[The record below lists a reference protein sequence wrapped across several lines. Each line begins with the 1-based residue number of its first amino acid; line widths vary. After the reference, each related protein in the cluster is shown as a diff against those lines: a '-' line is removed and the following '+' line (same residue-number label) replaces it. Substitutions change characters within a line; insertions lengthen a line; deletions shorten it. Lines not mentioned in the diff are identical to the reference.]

1 LDLPTTYLLA
11 LFGLWL
17 VVYLALRTLYQR
29 GWLGDDYHRDA
40 LALGAIALLTVG
52 FFWQLLFT
60 PNTYMPA
67 GGGDLASFL
76 YPVYH
81 YAARSLR
88 RGIIPLWNPYLY
100 GGAPFVGDIQSGLF
114 YPVNLLVFFLVPEL
128 TYPIMELLAV
138 LHFFLA
144 GAFMYLCLRS
154 LERRVARR
162 DPLSLQKMS
171 RLAALAGAVAFMFSD
186 LFITHFGN
194 LNMIAAAAWLP
205 LIFLFYHRAMLERRL
220 SRAAWA
226 GLFLGI
232 ATLAGHIQ
240 ITLFV
245 ALALT
250 LHTVYQIYTI
260 PSQQSLPILR
270 SPFSILRALQSPIS
284 HLVLTIAVALG
295 VSALVLI
302 PSYEMASHTLRAAL
316 DYGQASQYS
325 LAPGQLIGLLAP
337 NFFGRDPSHHWSPW
351 ERVEV
356 GYIGVLP
363 LVLALLAVLLRRENL
378 VRFLL
383 GLAVVSLLL
392 SLGSYSILHGWLYR
406 WVPGFEGLRAPAR
419 FVYLMDFALAM
430 LAALGL
436 DVLLRPLEPG
446 QRIIYRR
453 LLRMAPWVLVGTAL
467 LAAPFGYFA
476 ILDAQSKDAVVF
488 WRVSM
493 AVDSVALFL
502 LFLAASLAILWMRGY
517 RWVRRN
523 TLGLLAVG
531 FIAVDLASTGAYVDL
546 GHQDPT
552 MGFYHPAAIEFLKA
566 DAERY
571 RIDTRTDVWE
581 FWQPDLSLLHGV
593 HDVWGVVN
601 PLTLA
606 DYNRYWEHMGSRSSL
621 LYDFLNAKYLVGS
634 KGVALD
640 WEKFVPVFEG
650 DPQVNIYLNTR
661 ALPRAFLVHQ
671 ALVAADHREAFDLI
685 QHPDFDPATRVVLE
699 GARREVLPTDEA
711 EMVSIVS
718 YQPNEILL
726 DVTVAA
732 PGYLVLSE
740 VYYPGW
746 RAYVDGREEVIWRAN
761 YTFRAIHLEPGPHRV
776 RLLFAP
782 LAWKVGL
789 GISLM
794 TWLGLIVW
802 GLLSIRRSDK

>member
-1 LDLPTTYLLA
+1 
-11 LFGLWL
+11 
-17 VVYLALRTLYQR
+17 
-29 GWLGDDYHRDA
+29 
-40 LALGAIALLTVG
+40 
-52 FFWQLLFT
+52 
-60 PNTYMPA
+60 
-67 GGGDLASFL
+67 
-76 YPVYH
+76 
-81 YAARSLR
+81 
-88 RGIIPLWNPYLY
+88 
-100 GGAPFVGDIQSGLF
+100 VGDIQSGLF
-114 YPVNLLVFFLVPEL
+114 YPVNLLVFLLVPEL

-154 LERRVARR
+154 LERRVVRR
-162 DPLSLQKMS
+162 DPLSLQRMS

-240 ITLFV
+240 ITLFA

-250 LHTVYQIYTI
+250 LHTVYQIYTT
-260 PSQQSLPILR
+260 PSRQSLPLRHSPFLR
-270 SPFSILRALQSPIS
+270 SLQSPIS

-302 PSYEMASHTLRAAL
+302 PSYEMARYTLRAGL

-419 FVYLMDFALAM
+419 FVYLMDFALAV

-436 DVLLRPLEPG
+436 DALLRPLERG

-453 LLRMAPWVLVGTAL
+453 LLRMAPWVLVGIGL
-467 LAAPFGYFA
+467 LAAPLGYFA

-552 MGFYHPAAIEFLKA
+552 MGFHHPAAIEFLKA
-566 DAERY
+566 DADRY
-571 RIDTRTDVWE
+571 RVDTRTDVWE
-581 FWQPDLSLLHGV
+581 FWQPDLSLLHGIQ
-593 HDVWGVVN
+593 DVWGVVN

-671 ALVAADHREAFDLI
+671 ALHAADHEEAFDLI
-685 QHPDFDPATRVVLE
+685 HQPDFDPATVVVLE

-726 DVTVAA
+726 DVTPAA

-761 YTFRAIHLEPGPHRV
+761 YTFRAIHLEPGSHRV

-794 TWLGLIVW
+794 TWLGLMVW

>member
-1 LDLPTTYLLA
+1 MNFPTTCLLA
-11 LFGLWL
+11 LAGLWL
-17 VVYLALRTLYQR
+17 VVYLGLRTLYQR
-29 GWLGDDYHRDA
+29 GRLGDETHRDA
-40 LALGAIALLTVG
+40 LALGVIVLVTAG

-81 YAARSLR
+81 YAARSLK

-114 YPVNLLVFFLVPEL
+114 YPVNLLVFLLVPEL

-138 LHFFLA
+138 SHFFLA
-144 GAFMYLCLRS
+144 GTFMYLCLRY
-154 LERRVARR
+154 LRPQGR
-162 DPLSLQKMS
+162 MN
-171 RLAALAGAVAFMFSD
+171 RLAALGGAIAFMFSD

-194 LNMIAAAAWLP
+194 LNMIAVAAWLP
-205 LIFLFYHRAMLERRL
+205 LIFLFYHRAMLERKL

-226 GLFLGI
+226 GLFFGI

-240 ITLFV
+240 ITLFI
-245 ALALT
+245 ALALAF
-250 LHTVYQIYTI
+250 YTAYHI
-260 PSQQSLPILR
+260 LTASSPI
-270 SPFSILRALQSPIS
+270 SNPQSPIPNLYS
-284 HLVLTIAVALG
+284 FLSPLFSLLLTLAVAFG
-295 VSALVLI
+295 VSALVLL
-302 PSYEMASHTLRAAL
+302 PSYEMADYTLRAAL
-316 DYGQASQYS
+316 DYGQASMYS

-337 NFFGRDPSHHWSPW
+337 NFFGRDPRHFWSPW

-363 LVLALLAVLLRRENL
+363 LVLALLAVVLRREKL

-383 GLAVVSLLL
+383 GLAAISLLL
-392 SLGSYSILHGWLYR
+392 ALGGYSVLHGWLYR
-406 WVPGFEGLRAPAR
+406 WVPGFGGLRAPAR
-419 FVYLMDFALAM
+419 FVYLMDFGLAM

-436 DVLLRPLEPG
+436 DALLRPLQPG
-446 QRIIYRR
+446 QRTLYHR
-453 LLRMAPWVLVGTAL
+453 LLKTASWVAVGTAVV
-467 LAAPFGYFA
+467 AAPFGYFA

-493 AVDSVALFL
+493 AVDSTVLFL
-502 LFLAASLAILWMRGY
+502 LFLAASLAILWMRSY
-517 RWVRRN
+517 RWVREN

-531 FIAVDLASTGAYVDL
+531 LIAVDLASTGAYVDL

-552 MGFYHPAAIEFLKA
+552 LGFHHPAAVEFLQA
-566 DAERY
+566 DSGHY
-571 RIDTRTDVWE
+571 RMDTRTDVWE
-581 FWQPDLSLLHGV
+581 LWQPDLSLLHGI

-606 DYNRYWEHMGSRSSL
+606 DYNRYWEHMGSRSSH
-621 LYDFLNAKYLVGS
+621 LYDFLNAKYVIGS

-640 WEKFVPVFEG
+640 WEKFVPVFDG
-650 DPQVNIYLNTR
+650 DPGVNIYLNTK
-661 ALPRAFLVHQ
+661 AFPRAFLVHQ
-671 ALVAADHREAFDLI
+671 ALIAADHEEAFDLI
-685 QHPDFDPATRVVLE
+685 HQPDFDPATMVVVE
-699 GARREVLPTDEA
+699 GDGGEVLPADEA
-711 EMVSIVS
+711 ETVSIVS
-718 YQPNEILL
+718 CQPNEILL

-746 RAYVDGREEVIWRAN
+746 RAYVDGREEVIQRAN
-761 YTFRAIHLEPGPHRV
+761 YTFRAIHLEPGSHRV
-776 RLLFAP
+776 RFLFAP

-789 GISLM
+789 GVSLA
-794 TWLGLIVW
+794 TCLGLIVW
-802 GLLSIRRSDK
+802 GLLSARRSAPK

>member
-1 LDLPTTYLLA
+1 MDLPTTYLLA
-11 LFGLWL
+11 LAGLWL
-17 VVYLALRTLYQR
+17 VAYLVLRYLHQR

-40 LALGAIALLTVG
+40 LALGVIVLVTVG

-81 YAARSLR
+81 YAARTLK

-114 YPVNLLVFFLVPEL
+114 YPVNLLVFLLVPEL

-138 LHFFLA
+138 LHFSLA
-144 GAFMYLCLRS
+144 GAFMYLCLRY
-154 LERRVARR
+154 LKPQAR
-162 DPLSLQKMS
+162 LN
-171 RLAALAGAVAFMFSD
+171 RLAALGGAVAFMFSD

-194 LNMIAAAAWLP
+194 LNMIAVAAWLP

-220 SRAAWA
+220 SRAACA
-226 GLFLGI
+226 GLFFGI

-240 ITLFV
+240 ITLFI

-250 LHTVYQIYTI
+250 LYTAYQIATA
-260 PSQQSLPILR
+260 P
-270 SPFSILRALQSPIS
+270 SPFSILHSPLS
-284 HLVLTIAVALG
+284 NLVLTAAVALG
-295 VSALVLI
+295 VSALVLL
-302 PSYEMASHTLRAAL
+302 PSYEMASHTLRADL
-316 DYGQASQYS
+316 DYSQASMYS
-325 LAPGQLIGLLAP
+325 LSPGQLIGLLAP
-337 NFFGRDPSHHWSPW
+337 NFFGRDPRHYWSPW
-351 ERVEV
+351 DRVEV

-363 LVLALLAVLLRRENL
+363 LVLALLAVLLRRERL

-392 SLGSYSILHGWLYR
+392 ALGGYSILHGWLYR
-406 WVPGFEGLRAPAR
+406 WVPGFGGLRAPAR
-419 FVYLMDFALAM
+419 FVYLMDFSLAM

-436 DVLLRPLEPG
+436 DALLRPLDPG
-446 QRIIYRR
+446 QRAIYRR
-453 LLRMAPWVLVGTAL
+453 LLKTAPWVVVGTAL

-476 ILDAQSKDAVVF
+476 ILDAQSKDTVVF

-502 LFLAASLAILWMRGY
+502 LFLAASLAILWMRGC

-531 FIAVDLASTGAYVDL
+531 LIAVDLASTGAYIDL

-552 MGFYHPAAIEFLKA
+552 VGFHHPAAVEFLKA
-566 DAERY
+566 DSDYY
-571 RIDTRTDVWE
+571 RIDTRTDAWE
-581 FWQPDLSLLHGV
+581 LWQPDLSLLHRV

-606 DYNRYWEHMGSRSSL
+606 DYNRYWEHMGSRSSP
-621 LYDFLNAKYLVGS
+621 LYDFLNAKYVIGS

-640 WEKFVPVFEG
+640 WVKFVPVFDG
-650 DPQVNIYLNTR
+650 DPQVNIYLNTK
-661 ALPRAFLVHQ
+661 ASPRAFLVHQ
-671 ALVAADHREAFDLI
+671 ALIAADREEAFDLI
-685 QHPDFDPATRVVLE
+685 HQPDFDPATMVVLE
-699 GARREVLPTDEA
+699 GSGGEALPSDEA
-711 EMVSIVS
+711 EAVSIVS

-732 PGYLVLSE
+732 SGYLVLSE

-746 RAYVDGREEVIWRAN
+746 RAYVDGRKEVIQRAN
-761 YTFRAIHLEPGPHRV
+761 YTFRAIHLEPGSHRV
-776 RLLFAP
+776 RLLFSP
-782 LAWKVGL
+782 LSWKVGL
-789 GISLM
+789 GISLA
-794 TWLGLIVW
+794 TWLSLIGW
-802 GLLSIRRSDK
+802 GLLWARRLAPKWRGFFGA

>member
-11 LFGLWL
+11 LVGLWL
-17 VVYLALRTLYQR
+17 VAYLVLRYLYRR

-40 LALGAIALLTVG
+40 LALGVIVLATAG

-81 YAARSLR
+81 YAARSLK

-114 YPVNLLVFFLVPEL
+114 YPVNLLVFLLVPEL
-128 TYPIMELLAV
+128 TYPVMEFIAV

-144 GAFMYLCLRS
+144 GAFMYLCLRY
-154 LERRVARR
+154 LERQVR
-162 DPLSLQKMS
+162 MS
-171 RLAALAGAVAFMFSD
+171 RLAALGGAIAFMFSD

-194 LNMIAAAAWLP
+194 LNMIAVAAWLP

-226 GLFLGI
+226 GLFFGI

-240 ITLFV
+240 ITLFI

-250 LHTVYQIYTI
+250 LYTAYQIVTAL
-260 PSQQSLPILR
+260 PSPS
-270 SPFSILRALQSPIS
+270 SILHSPIS
-284 HLVLTIAVALG
+284 ILLLTIAVALG
-295 VSALVLI
+295 VSAFVLL

-316 DYGQASQYS
+316 DYGQASMYS

-337 NFFGRDPSHHWSPW
+337 NFFGRDPSHYWSPW

-363 LVLALLAVLLRRENL
+363 LVLALLAILLRRENL

-392 SLGSYSILHGWLYR
+392 SLGGYSVLHGWLYR

-436 DVLLRPLEPG
+436 DALLRPLEPD
-446 QRIIYRR
+446 QRAIYRR
-453 LLRMAPWVLVGTAL
+453 LLKMAPWVVVGTAL

-476 ILDAQSKDAVVF
+476 ILDAQSKDALVF

-502 LFLAASLAILWMRGY
+502 LLLAASLAILLMRGY

-523 TLGLLAVG
+523 TLGFLAIG
-531 FIAVDLASTGAYVDL
+531 LIAVDLASTGAYVDL

-552 MGFYHPAAIEFLKA
+552 VGFHHPAAVEFLEA
-566 DAERY
+566 DSDYY

-581 FWQPDLSLLHGV
+581 LWQPDLSLLHGV

-606 DYNRYWEHMGSRSSL
+606 NYNRYWEHMGSRSSP
-621 LYDFLNAKYLVGS
+621 LYDFLNAKYVIGS
-634 KGVALD
+634 KGVTLD
-640 WEKFVPVFEG
+640 WEKFVPVFDG
-650 DPQVNIYLNTR
+650 DPGVNIYLNTR

-671 ALVAADHREAFDLI
+671 ALIASDHEEAFGLI
-685 QHPDFDPATRVVLE
+685 HQPDFDPATMVVLE
-699 GARREVLPTDEA
+699 GDGGEALPASEA
-711 EMVSIVS
+711 ETVSIVS

-746 RAYVDGREEVIWRAN
+746 RAYVDGREEALWRAN
-761 YTFRAIHLEPGPHRV
+761 YTFRAIHLEPGSHQV
-776 RLLFAP
+776 RFLFAP

-789 GISLM
+789 GISLA

-802 GLLSIRRSDK
+802 GLLSARRSAPK

>member
-11 LFGLWL
+11 LAGLWL
-17 VVYLALRTLYQR
+17 VAYLVLRYLYQR
-29 GWLGDDYHRDA
+29 RWISDETHRDA
-40 LALGAIALLTVG
+40 LALGAIVLATVG

-81 YAARSLR
+81 YAARSLKQ
-88 RGIIPLWNPYLY
+88 GIIPFWNPYLY

-114 YPVNLLVFFLVPEL
+114 YPINLLVFLLVPEL
-128 TYPIMELLAV
+128 TYPVMELMAV

-144 GAFMYLCLRS
+144 GTFMYLCLRS
-154 LERRVARR
+154 LDRQVR
-162 DPLSLQKMS
+162 MS
-171 RLAALAGAVAFMFSD
+171 RLAALSGAIAFMFSD

-194 LNMIAAAAWLP
+194 LNMIAVAAWLP
-205 LIFLFYHRAMLERRL
+205 LIFLFYHRAMLERKL
-220 SRAAWA
+220 SGAAWA
-226 GLFLGI
+226 GLFFGI

-240 ITLFV
+240 ITLFI

-250 LHTVYQIYTI
+250 LYTAYRI
-260 PSQQSLPILR
+260 VTAP
-270 SPFSILRALQSPIS
+270 SPFSNLQSPIS
-284 HLVLTIAVALG
+284 NLVLTTAVALG
-295 VSALVLI
+295 VSALVLL
-302 PSYEMASHTLRAAL
+302 PSYEMAGHTLRAAL
-316 DYGQASQYS
+316 DYGQASMYS

-356 GYIGVLP
+356 GYIGILP
-363 LVLALLAVLLRRENL
+363 LILALLAVLLRREKL

-392 SLGSYSILHGWLYR
+392 ALGGYSILHGWLYR
-406 WVPGFEGLRAPAR
+406 WVPGFGGLRAPAR

-436 DVLLRPLEPG
+436 DALLRPLDPG
-446 QRIIYRR
+446 QRAIYRR
-453 LLRMAPWVLVGTAL
+453 LLRMAPWVVVGTAL

-502 LFLAASLAILWMRGY
+502 LFLASSMALLWMRGY
-517 RWVRRN
+517 RWVRKN
-523 TLGLLAVG
+523 TLGLLAIG
-531 FIAVDLASTGAYVDL
+531 LIAVDLASTGAYVDL
-546 GHQDPT
+546 GHQDPAI
-552 MGFYHPAAIEFLKA
+552 GFHHPAAVEFLKA
-566 DAERY
+566 DSDYY

-601 PLTLA
+601 PLSLA
-606 DYNRYWEHMGSRSSL
+606 DYNRYWEHMGSRSSP
-621 LYDFLNAKYLVGS
+621 LYDFLNAKYVVGS
-634 KGVALD
+634 KGVTLD
-640 WEKFVPVFEG
+640 WEKFVPVLDD
-650 DPQVNIYLNTR
+650 DPSVNIYLNTR
-661 ALPRAFLVHQ
+661 TFPRAFLVHQ
-671 ALVAADHREAFDLI
+671 AQIASDHEEAFDLI
-685 QHPDFDPATRVVLE
+685 HQPDFDPPAVVVLE
-699 GARREVLPTDEA
+699 GAGGEVLPADEA
-711 EMVSIVS
+711 ETVSIVN

-761 YTFRAIHLEPGPHRV
+761 YTFRAIHLEPGSHRV
-776 RLLFAP
+776 RFLFAP

-789 GISLM
+789 GISLI

-802 GLLSIRRSDK
+802 GLPSIRRSDK

>member
-1 LDLPTTYLLA
+1 MDLPSTCLLA
-11 LFGLWL
+11 LAGLWL
-17 VVYLALRTLYQR
+17 VAYLGLRYLYQR
-29 GWLGDDYHRDA
+29 GWLSDDYHRDA
-40 LALGAIALLTVG
+40 LALGAIVLATVG

-81 YAARSLR
+81 YAARSLKQ
-88 RGIIPLWNPYLY
+88 GVIPLWNPYLY

-144 GAFMYLCLRS
+144 GAFTYLCLRY
-154 LERRVARR
+154 LERRVR
-162 DPLSLQKMS
+162 MS
-171 RLAALAGAVAFMFSD
+171 RLAALGGGVAFMFSD

-194 LNMIAAAAWLP
+194 LNMIAVAAWLP

-220 SRAAWA
+220 SWAAWA
-226 GLFLGI
+226 GLFFGI

-240 ITLFV
+240 ITLFI
-245 ALALT
+245 ALALALYT
-250 LHTVYQIYTI
+250 AYQIVTA
-260 PSQQSLPILR
+260 PSPI
-270 SPFSILRALQSPIS
+270 SNLQSPIS
-284 HLVLTIAVALG
+284 NLVLTIAVALG
-295 VSALVLI
+295 VSALVLL
-302 PSYEMASHTLRAAL
+302 PSYEMAGHTLRAAL
-316 DYGQASQYS
+316 DYGQASMYS
-325 LAPGQLIGLLAP
+325 LAPGQLIGLLVP

-356 GYIGVLP
+356 GYIGILP
-363 LVLALLAVLLRRENL
+363 LVLALLAVLLRREKL

-392 SLGSYSILHGWLYR
+392 SLGGYSILHGWLYR
-406 WVPGFEGLRAPAR
+406 WVPGFQGLRAPAR

-436 DVLLRPLEPG
+436 DALLRPLKPG
-446 QRIIYRR
+446 QRVIYRR
-453 LLRMAPWVLVGTAL
+453 LLKMAPWVVVGTAL

-476 ILDAQSKDAVVF
+476 ILDAQSKDTIVF

-502 LFLAASLAILWMRGY
+502 LFLAASLALLWMRGC
-517 RWVRRN
+517 RWVRKHS
-523 TLGLLAVG
+523 LGLLAIG
-531 FIAVDLASTGAYVDL
+531 LIAVDLASTGAYVDL

-552 MGFYHPAAIEFLKA
+552 IGFHHPAAVEFLKA
-566 DAERY
+566 DSDYY

-581 FWQPDLSLLHGV
+581 LWQPDLSLLHRV

-606 DYNRYWEHMGSRSSL
+606 DYNRYWEHMGSRSSP
-621 LYDFLNAKYLVGS
+621 LYDFLNAKYVVGS

-640 WEKFVPVFEG
+640 WEKYVPVYEG
-650 DPQVNIYLNTR
+650 APQVNIYLNTR
-661 ALPRAFLVHQ
+661 AFPRAFLVHQ
-671 ALVAADHREAFDLI
+671 ALIAGDHEEAFGLVH
-685 QHPDFDPATRVVLE
+685 QPDFDPATVVVLE
-699 GARREVLPTDEA
+699 SAGGEVLPTDEA
-711 EMVSIVS
+711 ETVNIVS

-726 DVTVAA
+726 DVTVAT

-746 RAYVDGREEVIWRAN
+746 RAYVDGHKEVIWRAN
-761 YTFRAIHLEPGPHRV
+761 YTFRAIYLEPGSHRV
-776 RLLFAP
+776 RFLFTP
-782 LAWKVGL
+782 LAWRVGL
-789 GISLM
+789 GISLV
-794 TWLGLIVW
+794 TWLGLIIW
-802 GLLSIRRSDK
+802 SLLSARRSAPK

>member
-1 LDLPTTYLLA
+1 MDLPTTYLLA
-11 LFGLWL
+11 LASLWL
-17 VVYLALRTLYQR
+17 VAYLVLRYLYQR
-29 GWLGDDYHRDA
+29 GWFGDDYHRDA
-40 LALGAIALLTVG
+40 LALSVIALVTVG

-60 PNTYMPA
+60 PDTYMPA

-81 YAARSLR
+81 YAARNLK

-100 GGAPFVGDIQSGLF
+100 GGAPFVGDIQSGFF
-114 YPVNLLVFFLVPEL
+114 YPINLLVFLLVPEL

-144 GAFMYLCLRS
+144 GAFMYFCLRS
-154 LERRVARR
+154 LERRVVRR

-171 RLAALAGAVAFMFSD
+171 RLAALSGAVAFMFSD

-194 LNMIAAAAWLP
+194 LNMIAVAAWLP

-240 ITLFV
+240 ITLFI

-250 LHTVYQIYTI
+250 LYTAYQVYAA
-260 PSQQSLPILR
+260 PSKH
-270 SPFSILRALQSPIS
+270 SILHSLLSPLS
-284 HLVLTIAVALG
+284 ALVLTMAVALG
-295 VSALVLI
+295 VSALVLL
-302 PSYEMASHTLRAAL
+302 PSYEMARHTLRAAL
-316 DYGQASQYS
+316 DYSQASQYS
-325 LAPGQLIGLLAP
+325 LSPGQLIRLLAP
-337 NFFGRDPSHHWSPW
+337 NFFGRDPTHYWSPW

-356 GYIGVLP
+356 GYVGVLP

-383 GLAVVSLLL
+383 GLAVISLFL
-392 SLGSYSILHGWLYR
+392 SLGGHSILHGWLYR
-406 WVPGFEGLRAPAR
+406 WGPGFQGLRAPAR

-436 DVLLRPLEPG
+436 DALLRPLERG
-446 QRIIYRR
+446 QRAIYRR
-453 LLRMAPWVLVGTAL
+453 LLKMAPWVVVGTAL
-467 LAAPFGYFA
+467 VAAAFGYLA
-476 ILDAQSKDAVVF
+476 ILDAQSKDTVVF
-488 WRVSM
+488 WRVGM
-493 AVDSVALFL
+493 AVDSMVLFL

-531 FIAVDLASTGAYVDL
+531 LIAVDLASTGAYVDL
-546 GHQDPT
+546 GHHDPAI
-552 MGFYHPAAIEFLKA
+552 GFHHPAAVEFLKA
-566 DAERY
+566 DSDYY

-581 FWQPDLSLLHGV
+581 LWQPDLSLLYGV
-593 HDVWGVVN
+593 QDVWGVVN

-606 DYNRYWEHMGSRSSL
+606 DYNRYWEHMGSRSSP
-621 LYDFLNAKYLVGS
+621 LYDFLNAKYVVGS
-634 KGVALD
+634 KGVTLD
-640 WEKFVPVFEG
+640 WEKFVPVFDG
-650 DPQVNIYLNTR
+650 DPQVNIYLNTE
-661 ALPRAFLVHQ
+661 AFPRAFLVHQ
-671 ALVAADHREAFDLI
+671 ALIAADHEEAFDLI
-685 QHPDFDPATRVVLE
+685 HQPDFDPATTVVLE
-699 GARREVLPTDEA
+699 GAGGEVLPTDEA
-711 EMVSIVS
+711 ETVSILS

-726 DVTVAA
+726 DVNVAA

-761 YTFRAIHLEPGPHRV
+761 YTFRAIHLEPGSHRV
-776 RLLFAP
+776 RFLFAP

-789 GISLM
+789 GVSLV
-794 TWLGLIVW
+794 TWLGLIGW
-802 GLLSIRRSDK
+802 GLLSARRSAPK

>member
-11 LFGLWL
+11 LVGLWL
-17 VVYLALRTLYQR
+17 VAYLVLRTLYQR
-29 GWLGDDYHRDA
+29 GWLGDETHRDA
-40 LALGAIALLTVG
+40 LALGAIVLVTVG

-81 YAARSLR
+81 YAARSLK

-114 YPVNLLVFFLVPEL
+114 YPVNLLVFLLVLEL
-128 TYPIMELLAV
+128 TYPVMELMAV
-138 LHFFLA
+138 SHFFLA
-144 GAFMYLCLRS
+144 GAFMYLCLRY
-154 LERRVARR
+154 LE
-162 DPLSLQKMS
+162 PQTQMN
-171 RLAALAGAVAFMFSD
+171 RLAALGGAIAFMFSD

-194 LNMIAAAAWLP
+194 LNMIAVAAWLP

-226 GLFLGI
+226 GLFFGI
-232 ATLAGHIQ
+232 ANLAGHIQ
-240 ITLFV
+240 ITLFI

-250 LHTVYQIYTI
+250 LYTAYQIVAATA
-260 PSQQSLPILR
+260 
-270 SPFSILRALQSPIS
+270 PFSILHSLLSPLFY
-284 HLVLTIAVALG
+284 LVLTVAVALG
-295 VSALVLI
+295 VSAFVLL

-316 DYGQASQYS
+316 DYGQASMYS

-337 NFFGRDPSHHWSPW
+337 NFFGRDPRHFWSPW

-356 GYIGVLP
+356 GYIGILP
-363 LVLALLAVLLRRENL
+363 LVLALVAVLLRRQKL

-392 SLGSYSILHGWLYR
+392 ALGGYSILHGWLYR

-419 FVYLMDFALAM
+419 FVYLTDFGLAM

-436 DVLLRPLEPG
+436 DALLRPLQPG
-446 QRIIYRR
+446 QRAVYRR
-453 LLRMAPWVLVGTAL
+453 LLKTASWVAVGTAL
-467 LAAPFGYFA
+467 LAVPFGYFA

-493 AVDSVALFL
+493 AVDSVVLFL
-502 LFLAASLAILWMRGY
+502 LFLAASVAILWMRGY
-517 RWVRRN
+517 RWLRKN

-531 FIAVDLASTGAYVDL
+531 LIAVDLASTGAYVDL
-546 GHQDPT
+546 GQHDPT
-552 MGFYHPAAIEFLKA
+552 LGFHHPTAVEFLEA
-566 DAERY
+566 DSDYY

-581 FWQPDLSLLHGV
+581 LWQPDLSLLHGV
-593 HDVWGVVN
+593 QDVWGVVN

-606 DYNRYWEHMGSRSSL
+606 DYNRYWEHMGSRSAL
-621 LYDFLNAKYLVGS
+621 LYDFLNAKYVVGS

-640 WEKFVPVFEG
+640 WEKFVPVFDG

-661 ALPRAFLVHQ
+661 AFPRAFLVHQ
-671 ALVAADHREAFDLI
+671 ARIAADHEEAFDLI
-685 QHPDFDPATRVVLE
+685 HKPDFDPATAVVLE
-699 GARREVLPTDEA
+699 GAGGGVLPASEA
-711 EMVSIVS
+711 ETVSIVS

-740 VYYPGW
+740 IYYPGW
-746 RAYVDGREEVIWRAN
+746 RAYVDDREEVIQRAN
-761 YTFRAIHLEPGPHRV
+761 YTFRAIHLEPGSHQV
-776 RLLFAP
+776 RFLFAP
-782 LAWKVGL
+782 PMWKVGL
-789 GISLM
+789 GISLA
-794 TWLGLIVW
+794 TCLGLIAW
-802 GLLSIRRSDK
+802 GMLSMRRSTPK

>member
-1 LDLPTTYLLA
+1 MNFPTTYLLA
-11 LFGLWL
+11 LAGLWL
-17 VVYLALRTLYQR
+17 VVYLALRTLHQR
-29 GWLGDDYHRDA
+29 GQLGDDYHRDA
-40 LALGAIALLTVG
+40 LALGAIVLATVG

-81 YAARSLR
+81 YAARSLKQ
-88 RGIIPLWNPYLY
+88 GVIPLWNPYLY

-114 YPVNLLVFFLVPEL
+114 YPVNLLVFLLVPEL
-128 TYPIMELLAV
+128 TYPLMELLAM

-144 GAFMYLCLRS
+144 GAFMYLCLQCLDQRM
-154 LERRVARR
+154 R
-162 DPLSLQKMS
+162 MS
-171 RLAALAGAVAFMFSD
+171 RLAALGGAIAFMFSD

-194 LNMIAAAAWLP
+194 LNMIAVAAWLP

-226 GLFLGI
+226 GLFFGI

-240 ITLFV
+240 ITLFI
-245 ALALT
+245 ALALA
-250 LHTVYQIYTI
+250 LYTI
-260 PSQQSLPILR
+260 YQMVTTPSPL
-270 SPFSILRALQSPIS
+270 SPLSSPLSTLALTM
-284 HLVLTIAVALG
+284 VVAIG
-295 VSALVLI
+295 VSALVLL

-316 DYGQASQYS
+316 DYNQASQYS

-337 NFFGRDPSHHWSPW
+337 NFFGRDPRHHWSPW

-363 LVLALLAVLLRRENL
+363 LVLALLVVLLRREKL

-383 GLAVVSLLL
+383 GLAVLSLLL
-392 SLGSYSILHGWLYR
+392 ALGGYSILHGWLYR
-406 WVPGFEGLRAPAR
+406 WGPGFAGLRAPAR
-419 FVYLMDFALAM
+419 FVYLMDFALAI

-436 DVLLRPLEPG
+436 DALLRPLDPG
-446 QRIIYRR
+446 QRAIYRR
-453 LLRMAPWVLVGTAL
+453 LLKMAPWLAGGMALV
-467 LAAPFGYFA
+467 AAPLGYFA
-476 ILDAQSKDAVVF
+476 ILDAQSKDAIVF

-493 AVDSVALFL
+493 AVDSMVLFL
-502 LFLAASLAILWMRGY
+502 LFLAASLAILWMRGC

-531 FIAVDLASTGAYVDL
+531 LIAVDLTSTGAYVDL

-552 MGFYHPAAIEFLKA
+552 VGFQHPAAVEFLKA
-566 DAERY
+566 DTDYY

-581 FWQPDLSLLHGV
+581 LWQPNLSLLHGI

-606 DYNRYWEHMGSRSSL
+606 DYNRYWEHMGSRSSP
-621 LYDFLNAKYLVGS
+621 LYDFLNAKYVIGS

-640 WEKFVPVFEG
+640 WEKFVPIFDG
-650 DPQVNIYLNTR
+650 DSQVNIYLNTR
-661 ALPRAFLVHQ
+661 AFPRALLVHQ
-671 ALVAADHREAFDLI
+671 ALIAADHEEAFNLVH
-685 QHPDFDPATRVVLE
+685 QPDFDPATEVVLE
-699 GARREVLPTDEA
+699 GTGDNVLPTDEA
-711 EMVSIVS
+711 ETVNIVS

-726 DVTVAA
+726 DVTVTAS
-732 PGYLVLSE
+732 GYLVLSE

-746 RAYVDGREEVIWRAN
+746 RAYVDGREGVIRRAN
-761 YTFRAIHLEPGPHRV
+761 YTFRAVHLEPGSHRV
-776 RLLFAP
+776 RFLFAP

-789 GISLM
+789 GISLA

-802 GLLSIRRSDK
+802 GLLSIRRSTLKCLHNSRSPH

>member
-1 LDLPTTYLLA
+1 MDLPTTYLLA
-11 LFGLWL
+11 LAGLWL

-29 GWLGDDYHRDA
+29 GWLGDETHRDA
-40 LALGAIALLTVG
+40 LALGAIVLVTVG

-81 YAARSLR
+81 YAAQNLK

-100 GGAPFVGDIQSGLF
+100 GGAPFVGDIQSGFF
-114 YPVNLLVFFLVPEL
+114 YPVNLLVFLLVPEL

-144 GAFMYLCLRS
+144 GAFMYFCLRS
-154 LERRVARR
+154 LERRVVRR

-171 RLAALAGAVAFMFSD
+171 RLAALSGAVAFMFSD

-194 LNMIAAAAWLP
+194 LNMIAVAAWLP

-240 ITLFV
+240 ITLFI

-250 LHTVYQIYTI
+250 LHTAYQVYAA
-260 PSQQSLPILR
+260 SSKR
-270 SPFSILRALQSPIS
+270 SILHSLLSPLAC
-284 HLVLTIAVALG
+284 LVLTIAVALG
-295 VSALVLI
+295 VSALVLL
-302 PSYEMASHTLRAAL
+302 PSYEMARHTLRAAL
-316 DYGQASQYS
+316 DYSQASQYS
-325 LAPGQLIGLLAP
+325 LAPGQLIRLLAP
-337 NFFGRDPSHHWSPW
+337 NFFGRDPTHYWSPW

-383 GLAVVSLLL
+383 GLAVVSLFL
-392 SLGSYSILHGWLYR
+392 SLGGHSILHGWLYR
-406 WVPGFEGLRAPAR
+406 WGPGFEGLRAPAR

-436 DVLLRPLEPG
+436 DALLRPLEPG
-446 QRIIYRR
+446 QRAIYRR
-453 LLRMAPWVLVGTAL
+453 LLKMAPWVVVGTVL

-476 ILDAQSKDAVVF
+476 ILDAQSKDTVVF
-488 WRVSM
+488 WRVGM
-493 AVDSVALFL
+493 AVDSMVLFL

-531 FIAVDLASTGAYVDL
+531 LITVDLASTGAYVDL

-552 MGFYHPAAIEFLKA
+552 IGFYHPAAVEFLKA
-566 DAERY
+566 DSDYY
-571 RIDTRTDVWE
+571 RVDTRTDVWE
-581 FWQPDLSLLHGV
+581 LWQPDLSLLHGV
-593 HDVWGVVN
+593 QDVWGVVN

-606 DYNRYWEHMGSRSSL
+606 DYDRYWEHMGSRSSP
-621 LYDFLNAKYLVGS
+621 LYDFLNAKYVVGS
-634 KGVALD
+634 KGVTLD
-640 WEKFVPVFEG
+640 WEKFVPVFDG

-661 ALPRAFLVHQ
+661 AFPRAFLVHQ
-671 ALVAADHREAFDLI
+671 ALIAADHEAAFDLI
-685 QHPDFDPATRVVLE
+685 HQPDFDPATVVALE
-699 GARREVLPTDEA
+699 GTGGEVLPTDEA
-711 EMVSIVS
+711 ETVSILS

-746 RAYVDGREEVIWRAN
+746 RAYVDGHEEVIWRAN
-761 YTFRAIHLEPGPHRV
+761 YTFRAVHLEPGSHRV
-776 RLLFAP
+776 RFLFAP
-782 LAWKVGL
+782 LSWKVGL
-789 GISLM
+789 AVSLA
-794 TWLGLIVW
+794 TWLGLIAW
-802 GLLSIRRSDK
+802 GLLSVRRSALK

>member
-1 LDLPTTYLLA
+1 MNLPTTYLLA
-11 LFGLWL
+11 LASLWL
-17 VVYLALRTLYQR
+17 VAYLALRCLYQR
-29 GWLGDDYHRDA
+29 GRLGDDYHRDA
-40 LALGAIALLTVG
+40 VALGAIALITIG

-81 YAARSLR
+81 YAARNLKQ
-88 RGIIPLWNPYLY
+88 GVIPLWNPYLY

-114 YPVNLLVFFLVPEL
+114 YPVNLLVFLLVPEL
-128 TYPIMELLAV
+128 TYPTMELLAV

-154 LERRVARR
+154 LERRVVRR
-162 DPLSLQKMS
+162 DTLSLQRLS
-171 RLAALAGAVAFMFSD
+171 RLAALGGAVAFMFSD

-194 LNMIAAAAWLP
+194 LNMIAGAAWLP

-240 ITLFV
+240 VTLFI

-250 LHTVYQIYTI
+250 LYTAYQIYI
-260 PSQQSLPILR
+260 APSPI
-270 SPFSILRALQSPIS
+270 SNLQSPIS
-284 HLVLTIAVALG
+284 NLVLTIAVALG
-295 VSALVLI
+295 VSALILL
-302 PSYEMASHTLRAAL
+302 PSYEMANYTLRAAL

-392 SLGSYSILHGWLYR
+392 SLGGYSILHGWLYR

-419 FVYLMDFALAM
+419 FVYLMDFALAV

-436 DVLLRPLEPG
+436 DALLRPLERG

-453 LLRMAPWVLVGTAL
+453 LLRMAPWVLVGIGL

-531 FIAVDLASTGAYVDL
+531 LIAVDLASTGAYVDL

-552 MGFYHPAAIEFLKA
+552 MGFHHPAAIEFLKA
-566 DAERY
+566 DTGRY

-581 FWQPDLSLLHGV
+581 FWQPDLSLLHGI

-606 DYNRYWEHMGSRSSL
+606 DYNRYWEHMGSRSSV

-671 ALVAADHREAFDLI
+671 ALVAADHEEAFDLI
-685 QHPDFDPATRVVLE
+685 HQPDFDPSEVVVLE
-699 GARREVLPTDEA
+699 GAGGEVLPTDEA

-726 DVTVAA
+726 DVTTAA

-794 TWLGLIVW
+794 TWLGLMVW

>member
-17 VVYLALRTLYQR
+17 VVYLVLRYLYQR
-29 GWLGDDYHRDA
+29 GWLSSETHRDA

-81 YAARSLR
+81 YAARSLK

-114 YPVNLLVFFLVPEL
+114 YPVNLLVFFLVPDL

-144 GAFMYLCLRS
+144 GVFMYLCLRS
-154 LERRVARR
+154 LERRVVRR
-162 DPLSLQKMS
+162 DPLSLQRMS

-260 PSQQSLPILR
+260 PSQQSLPILH
-270 SPFSILRALQSPIS
+270 SPFSILRSLQSPIS

-419 FVYLMDFALAM
+419 FVYLMDFALAV

-552 MGFYHPAAIEFLKA
+552 MGFHHPAAIEFLKA
-566 DAERY
+566 DADRY

-581 FWQPDLSLLHGV
+581 FWQPDLSLLHGI

-671 ALVAADHREAFDLI
+671 ALVAADHEEAFDLI
-685 QHPDFDPATRVVLE
+685 HDPDFDPATVVVLE
-699 GARREVLPTDEA
+699 GAGGEVLPTDEV
-711 EMVSIVS
+711 EMVRIIS

-732 PGYLVLSE
+732 SGYLVLSE

-761 YTFRAIHLEPGPHRV
+761 YTFRAIHLEPGSHRV
-776 RLLFAP
+776 RLLFVP
-782 LAWKVGL
+782 RAWKVGL

-794 TWLGLIVW
+794 TWLGLTVW